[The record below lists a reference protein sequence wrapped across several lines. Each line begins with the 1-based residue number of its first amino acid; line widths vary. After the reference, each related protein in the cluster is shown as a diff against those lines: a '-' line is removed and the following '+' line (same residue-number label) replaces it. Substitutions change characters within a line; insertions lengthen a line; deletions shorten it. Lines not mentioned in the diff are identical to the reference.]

1 LDLKSYPLFNTLE
14 EDACNFLEN
23 NTKEIN
29 IIKGT
34 ILFYQGDI
42 CEDILWLTKGEVKLY
57 RQEEGVEEITIYILK
72 AGEQCIV
79 NTASLL
85 SQTGAVASAETL
97 TDIEGF
103 LIDAKSVKALSRM
116 SDIYQ
121 SYLFSLYH
129 IRFEALT
136 QLIGDIKFKHLDIR
150 IMEWL
155 NKQPES
161 MVDITHEAL
170 ATELGS
176 TRVTVSRILKKL
188 ESEGKVLLHRKK
200 IEVL

>member
-1 LDLKSYPLFNTLE
+1 MTYKPLS
-14 EDACNFLEN
+14 N
-23 NTKEIN
+23 NLTIKQSGINGLGLFATKRI
-29 IIKGT
+29 
-34 ILFYQGDI
+34 
-42 CEDILWLTKGEVKLY
+42 
-57 RQEEGVEEITIYILK
+57 
-72 AGEQCIV
+72 
-79 NTASLL
+79 
-85 SQTGAVASAETL
+85 
-97 TDIEGF
+97 
-103 LIDAKSVKALSRM
+103 
-116 SDIYQ
+116 
-121 SYLFSLYH
+121 
-129 IRFEALT
+129 EALT

-200 IEVL
+200 IEVI

>member
-1 LDLKSYPLFNTLE
+1 MDLKSYPLFNTLE
-14 EDACNFLEN
+14 KDAYAFLEN

-29 IIKGT
+29 MAKGT

-42 CEDILWLTKGEVKLY
+42 CENILWLTKGEVKLY
-57 RQEEGVEEITIYILK
+57 RQEEGVEEITIYILR

-85 SQTGAVASAETL
+85 SQTEAVASAETL

-103 LIDAKSVKALSRM
+103 LIDAKSVKELSRM
-116 SDIYQ
+116 SDVYHT
-121 SYLFSLYH
+121 YLFSLYH

-155 NKQPES
+155 AKQPES